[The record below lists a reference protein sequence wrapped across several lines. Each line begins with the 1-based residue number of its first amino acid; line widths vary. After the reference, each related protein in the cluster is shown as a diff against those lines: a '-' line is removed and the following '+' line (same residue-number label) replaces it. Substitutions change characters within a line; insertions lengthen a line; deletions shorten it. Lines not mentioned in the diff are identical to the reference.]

1 MKILRY
7 ILFPFVPVYYIITW
21 FRNTLYDLGIK
32 TSKTYEFPV
41 ICVGN
46 LSVGGT
52 GKTPMI
58 EYLIK
63 TINSNYKIAILSRGY
78 KRNTKGFILA
88 NQNST
93 ALSIGDEPY
102 QIFKKFKHII
112 VSVDANRQ
120 HGIAQLMELKG
131 KPDVILLDDAFQH
144 RKVNAGFNILLT
156 DYSNLYCYDIVLPTG
171 NLREPRIG
179 SKRADVI
186 IVTKCPNNLSESEK
200 RALINKI
207 NPITHQQ
214 VFFSTVK
221 YSNKIVGV
229 NGSLNLK
236 DVLNKPITVVTGI
249 ANPKPFLDFLNRET
263 LQYEHLKFDDH
274 HHFSNSQIDELKQK
288 DFILTTEKDY
298 VRLEPNFKDFNNL
311 YYLPIEVE
319 LDQPVAFNTL
329 VESFIS
335 KFK

>member
-102 QIFKKFKHII
+102 QIFKKFRHII

>member
-156 DYSNLYCYDIVLPTG
+156 DYSNLYCYDILLPTG